1 MIRLNDEYK
10 TRINEKNLNR
20 YYPDK
25 GGEYFVIYIEFAGSH
40 SHLLYKSKEL
50 RDKDIKLLDKII
62 DVKSIEDKANAY
74 PHELDAL
81 KFAMSGIKKECELVS
96 EGEDDLVKK
105 EEYITWEDVESGKS
119 LTTYIKALLNGKTVF
134 VRWNDVTIRLYD
146 EEDGLIIASI
156 YDEDLFNAL
165 KLKKVE

>member
-50 RDKDIKLLDKII
+50 RDKDIELLDKII

-105 EEYITWEDVESGKS
+105 EEYLTWDEVCNKKGEFFSAEIS
-119 LTTYIKALLNGKTVF
+119 YVLVTVVYNSREIAIF
-134 VRWNDVTIRLYD
+134 NDNA
-146 EEDGLIIASI
+146 IASFV
-156 YDEDLFNAL
+156 YDKDLFNAL

>member
-1 MIRLNDEYK
+1 MIRLNDIDK
-10 TRINEKNLNR
+10 TVIDESKVDA
-20 YYPDK
+20 YYGYGEDK
-25 GGEYFVIYIEFAGSH
+25 TCIYLGGTIYVD
-40 SHLLYKSKEL
+40 YNSKEA
-50 RDKDIKLLDKII
+50 RDKDIELLDQLF

-105 EEYITWEDVESGKS
+105 EEYLTWKDVESGKS

-134 VRWNDVTIRLYD
+134 VRWNDVDIRLYD
-146 EEDGLIIASI
+146 EQDGLIIACI

-165 KLKKVE
+165 MLKKVE